1 MKQVDAQK
9 LAAKIKTEYGISE
22 QAAFEKA
29 AQIQQDCPEQLAQ
42 NVCEWVEDRPLT
54 DIFVD
59 GYSLPMILYI
69 WGNRDFLRAFHLMQM
84 VVNGETKQAEPAIT
98 FVRVYMPR

>member
-1 MKQVDAQK
+1 MNQVDAQK

-22 QAAFEKA
+22 QVAFEKA
-29 AQIQQDCPEQLAQ
+29 AQIQQYCPEQLAQ

-59 GYSLPMILYI
+59 GYSLPMIFYI

-84 VVNGETKQAEPAIT
+84 VVNGETKQAEPAIWEM
-98 FVRVYMPR
+98 RR

>member
-54 DIFVD
+54 C
-59 GYSLPMILYI
+59 LLYTSPSP
-69 WGNRDFLRAFHLMQM
+69 RD
-84 VVNGETKQAEPAIT
+84 
-98 FVRVYMPR
+98 

>member
-42 NVCEWVEDRPLT
+42 NVCEWVEERPL
-54 DIFVD
+54 
-59 GYSLPMILYI
+59 
-69 WGNRDFLRAFHLMQM
+69 W
-84 VVNGETKQAEPAIT
+84 
-98 FVRVYMPR
+98 

>member
-29 AQIQQDCPEQLAQ
+29 AQIQQDCPEQL
-42 NVCEWVEDRPLT
+42 EDRPLT

-84 VVNGETKQAEPAIT
+84 VANGETKQAEPAIWEM
-98 FVRVYMPR
+98 RR

>member
-29 AQIQQDCPEQLAQ
+29 AHDPAGLPRSNLAQ
-42 NVCEWVEDRPLT
+42 KWSC
-54 DIFVD
+54 
-59 GYSLPMILYI
+59 
-69 WGNRDFLRAFHLMQM
+69 
-84 VVNGETKQAEPAIT
+84 
-98 FVRVYMPR
+98 

>member
-84 VVNGETKQAEPAIT
+84 VVNGESKPAIWEM
-98 FVRVYMPR
+98 RR